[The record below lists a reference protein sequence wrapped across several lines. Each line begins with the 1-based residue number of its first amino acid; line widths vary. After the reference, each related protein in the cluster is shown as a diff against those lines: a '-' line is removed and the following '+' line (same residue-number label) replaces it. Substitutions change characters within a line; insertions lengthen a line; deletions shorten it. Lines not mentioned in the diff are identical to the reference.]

1 MYERYLYQGIYE
13 HIIKIN
19 YKEDINNKDYVFKVS
34 DEIVYE
40 RGLIKVQMSEMVKF
54 LMECRGIYVI
64 YNHISNADIVSS
76 KIFSEATGLKLRTKE
91 ERVYIQIQ
99 PKVRGGCDVQVIEG
113 NQIGIIRDIKNR
125 NKKRSLETNIE
136 DK

>member
-34 DEIVYE
+34 DEIVYA

-54 LMECRGIYVI
+54 LMECMVIYVI
-64 YNHISNADIVSS
+64 VNNIGNGGIVSS
-76 KIFSEATGLKLRTKE
+76 KIFSEATGLKRRTKE
-91 ERVYIQIQ
+91 ECVYIRIQ
-99 PKVRGGCDVQVIEG
+99 PKVRGGCDVQVREG
-113 NQIGIIRDIKNR
+113 KQIGIKRDIKNR
-125 NKKRSLETNIE
+125 NKKRSLATIVE